1 MIYKKSLLNEYL
13 ALTSTPLNR
22 ALVGEHLHINKIEIK
37 LEQRE
42 DISN

>member
-13 ALTSTPLNR
+13 ALTCTPLDR